1 MPRNPGQAT
10 VPEPHKRAKTQGT
23 AGRISDTEV
32 ICPVFFLP
40 YLMLLKPYFS
50 KQMVAYHIWHC
61 TIRIHC
67 KNDFG
72 EFFVKDDVIIK
83 NR

>member
-1 MPRNPGQAT
+1 MPGQT
-10 VPEPHKRAKTQGT
+10 TEPEPHKKRKHRERPAVLVI
-23 AGRISDTEV
+23 REV